1 MPARRHDLIIIGG
14 GLAGGLAA
22 IAVRQ
27 ARPERDVVL
36 VERGAIGGN
45 HLWSFFASDVD
56 AAGAA
61 LVEPLIA
68 HRWPGYAVRF
78 PRHQRRIAQPY
89 RTIASERLDAA
100 VRAAMPAEA
109 IIAAEVTAVAP
120 TSVTLKDGQTLGAA
134 AVLDA
139 RGLDAAP
146 PGLRCG
152 WQKFVG
158 QVLDIPAG
166 HGIAEPIVMDAT
178 VDQAEGYRFVYA
190 LPFSATRL
198 FVEDTYYSDTPDLD
212 KAALKSRIAEW
223 AFKQGMVV
231 TSTSRQ
237 ESGVLPVVIGG
248 DFERFWTA
256 ADTVARG
263 GVRAALFHPLTSYSL
278 PDAVRFATWFAS
290 EAPLD
295 GRLGA
300 ATRARALRHWQAGRF
315 DRMLAR
321 MLFKAAKPPERYR
334 ILERFYALPAP
345 LIARFYSG
353 RSNWADRLRILAGRP
368 PVSVRAALRAMKEK
382 A

>member
-1 MPARRHDLIIIGG
+1 MSARRHDLIIIGG

-22 IAVRQ
+22 IALRQ
-27 ARPERDVVL
+27 ARPELDIVL
-36 VERGAIGGN
+36 VERGTIGGN

-78 PRHQRRIAQPY
+78 PKHKRRIAQPY
-89 RTIASERLDAA
+89 RTIASDRLDAA

-109 IIAAEVTAVAP
+109 IVAAEVTVVAP
-120 TSVTLKDGQTLGAA
+120 TSVTLVDGQTMEAA

-158 QVLDIPAG
+158 QVLDIPTG

-190 LPFSATRL
+190 LPFSPTAL
-198 FVEDTYYSDTPDLD
+198 FIEDTYYSDKPDLD
-212 KAALKSRIAEW
+212 RAALTDRIAEW
-223 AFKQGMVV
+223 AAEQGFAVGG
-231 TSTSRQ
+231 TSRE
-237 ESGVLPVVIGG
+237 ESGVLPVVTGG
-248 DFERFWTA
+248 EFDRFWP
-256 ADTVARG
+256 ADDMVARA

-278 PDAVRFATWFAS
+278 PDAVRFATWLAS

-295 GRLGA
+295 ARLGA
-300 ATRARALRHWQAGRF
+300 ATRARALSHWQSGRF

-321 MLFKAAKPPERYR
+321 MLFKAAAPSHRYR
-334 ILERFYALPAP
+334 ILERFYTLPAP

-368 PVSVRAALRAMKEK
+368 PVSVSAALRAIKEK